1 MKVVQNSKSSHL
13 DLLMVRILQ
22 ELIVE
27 VEEVQEILAQKRL
40 IMKIHL
46 MIKVSQKI
54 QNNH

>member
-1 MKVVQNSKSSHL
+1 
-13 DLLMVRILQ
+13 MVRILQ